1 MDTRKVIPL
10 DLAIEWQN
18 KTWEEV
24 AIREPSWG
32 DVMEARK
39 RGEDSDTF
47 LVSKL
52 SGIPM
57 QAVLLLPGSVMLEA
71 VEIVQG
77 FLGQRRTTGQN

>member
-1 MDTRKVIPL
+1 MEKQTIPL
-10 DLAIEWQN
+10 DLAIEYQD
-18 KTWEEV
+18 KVYEEV
-24 AIREPSWG
+24 TLREPTWG

-71 VEIVQG
+71 VEIVQV
-77 FLGQRRTTGQN
+77 FLGQRRLNGAS